1 MIGTPLLSEPA
12 PFGRRRP
19 AQPTFSKPS
28 HTKKEDYTQKAKQKM
43 SGLPGSKV
51 SKPAMTLKKSQT
63 TAGVLMKLTL
73 LNKLL
78 LPVYQHEHE
87 QGRRMKKNTLVH
99 ICQFSFQPQKTFQNK
114 PPTPFLWAL
123 ILREVSS

>member
-12 PFGRRRP
+12 PFGRWRP

-51 SKPAMTLKKSQT
+51 SKPAMTLKSQT

-87 QGRRMKKNTLVH
+87 QGRRMKKKYSGSYMPILLSATKNLSKQT
-99 ICQFSFQPQKTFQNK
+99 TN
-114 PPTPFLWAL
+114 PFPMGTNFKG
-123 ILREVSS
+123 S